1 MSLWS
6 LRGAISIACMSI
18 GLASTAFAQSG
29 AQGFIY
35 TGGKADMAYDAQ
47 RGIVYISGTD
57 DVRRYDIAHQAYLDP
72 IHVGPLTVGAD
83 VGTRTVGL
91 DISPDGST
99 LAIGLP
105 DRAYSRA
112 MASYVGM
119 VDLNNNQLSMVE
131 LHRYDYYEG
140 GTNRVV
146 FDSAGNLL
154 ISSAGFGSQV
164 LRRYDPVSGSAGIL
178 GWLSEDS
185 HLAASANHEVIGIA
199 ETLSNGPWGYYH
211 TGDLGYSSQHGTY
224 NGGTYWDNQAVAVSP
239 DGGQFAIITSAGLL
253 LGDKDQLAFRMGEY
267 GGTIPLGVAYSP
279 VNGHL
284 LIPLSETNYI
294 GEYDAQTLEE
304 LHRYEVPGQFGGDS
318 WPFHDGY
325 TKVASDGSYVFS
337 FLDDGIAYVA
347 LVPEL
352 ATLWQTLL
360 GLAVIAGVRHLRARR
375 SHLI

>member
-1 MSLWS
+1 MSLRS

-18 GLASTAFAQSG
+18 GLASTAFAQGG

-47 RGIVYISGTD
+47 RGILYISGTD

-91 DISPDGST
+91 DISPDGNT

-105 DRAYSRA
+105 DRAYSTST
-112 MASYVGM
+112 ASFVGL
-119 VDLNNNQLSMVE
+119 VNLNNNQMSLVE
-131 LHRYDYYEG
+131 LQRYGYYEG

-146 FDSAGNLL
+146 FDSAGKLL
-154 ISSAGFGSQV
+154 ISSGGFGSQV
-164 LRRYDPVSGSAGIL
+164 LRLYDPATGTAGVL
-178 GWLSEDS
+178 GFLPEES
-185 HLAASANHEVIGIA
+185 HLAASANRQVIGIA
-199 ETLSNGPWGYYH
+199 ETLSSGPWGYYH
-211 TGDLGYSSQHGTY
+211 TGDQVYRAQHDSFY
-224 NGGTYWDNQAVAVSP
+224 GGTNWDHQAIAVSP
-239 DGGQFAIITSAGLL
+239 DGGQFAIITSGGLL
-253 LGDKDQLAFRMGEY
+253 LGDQDQLIFRMGEY

-304 LHRYEVPGQFGGDS
+304 LHRYEVPGQFGGES
-318 WPFHDGY
+318 WRFGDGY

-337 FLDDGIAYVA
+337 YLDDGIAYVA

-352 ATLWQTLL
+352 STLWQTLL
-360 GLAVIAGVRHLRARR
+360 GLAVIAGVRQLRARR